1 MTASRLSAAHLSAV
15 GVSVVLGGRTV
26 VDAVSLDLR
35 PGEVTAIIGPN
46 GAGKSTLLTALAGL
60 RKPQAGAIA
69 LGDKALAE
77 LPDRICAQRIGYLPQ
92 IPEIAW
98 AVDVET
104 LVGLG
109 RSPWRGAFSGDL
121 GSEDRAI
128 VARAMAATDLGRFAH
143 RNALT
148 LSGGERARALMARA
162 LAGEPEWLLADEPLT
177 GLDPGHQFDA
187 CALLR
192 RIADEG
198 RGVAITL
205 HDLAL
210 AGRFADRV
218 VVLAGGRIV
227 TDATP
232 AEALTAGLLAEVYG
246 VDATVTQDG
255 AGLAI
260 AMHGRTPDAGGHG

>member
-1 MTASRLSAAHLSAV
+1 MTATQLSARGL
-15 GVSVVLGGRTV
+15 SVVLGGRTV
-26 VDAVSLDLR
+26 VDTVSLDLR

-60 RKPQAGAIA
+60 RKPQTGTIS
-69 LGDKALAE
+69 LGDKPLAE
-77 LPDRICAQRIGYLPQ
+77 LPDRIRAQRIGYLPQ

-128 VARAMAATDLGRFAH
+128 VARAIAATNLQAFTH
-143 RNALT
+143 RIAQT
-148 LSGGERARALMARA
+148 LSGGERARALMARV

-227 TDATP
+227 TDAPP
-232 AEALTAGLLAEVYG
+232 AEALTARLLAEVYG
-246 VDATVTQDG
+246 VDATVSRDG

-260 AMHGRTPDAGGHG
+260 AMHGRTPGAGDHG

>member
-1 MTASRLSAAHLSAV
+1 MTAAHLSAS

-35 PGEVTAIIGPN
+35 PGEVAAIIGPN
-46 GAGKSTLLTALAGL
+46 GAGKSTLMTALAGL
-60 RKPQAGAIA
+60 RKPQAGAVA
-69 LGDKALAE
+69 LGGLRLAD
-77 LPDRICAQRIGYLPQ
+77 LPDRTRAQRIGFLPQ
-92 IPEIAW
+92 SPEIAW

-109 RSPWRGAFSGDL
+109 RTPWRGAFSGDL

-128 VARAMAATDLGRFAH
+128 VSRALEATHLVGFARRIAQ
-143 RNALT
+143 T
-148 LSGGERARALMARA
+148 LSGGERARALIARV

-205 HDLAL
+205 HDLSL

-218 VVLAGGRIV
+218 VVLQDGRIV
-227 TDATP
+227 VDAPP
-232 AEALTAGLLAEVYG
+232 AEALTAALLAEVYG
-246 VDATVTQDG
+246 VDAEVTRDG

-260 AMHGRTPDAGGHG
+260 ALHGRTKGAGARG